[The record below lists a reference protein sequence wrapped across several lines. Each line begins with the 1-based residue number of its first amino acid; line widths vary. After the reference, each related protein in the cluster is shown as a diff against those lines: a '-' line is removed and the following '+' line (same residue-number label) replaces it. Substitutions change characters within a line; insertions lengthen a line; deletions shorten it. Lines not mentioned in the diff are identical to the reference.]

1 MSVKLRLALLCGGLF
16 LLGGAILLATNY
28 FLVRTALPPTEAGP
42 PPGQSTDAEV
52 IAPAPGSS
60 PVVGSVGTDL
70 SHYRQEVLQTLVV
83 QSGVALA
90 VMAVVALALGWF
102 AAVRMLRPVQE
113 VVATARRLE
122 ADSLHERIR
131 MPGPRDELTELAD
144 TFDGMLDRLAA
155 SFDSQRR
162 FVANASHELRTPLA
176 TQRTMIEIAMA
187 RRSAGADLRD
197 LGERLLVMN
206 VRTEALI
213 EGLLL
218 LARSD
223 RGLEHEEPV
232 RLDEIACAVVD
243 SRRQVAAQAGVRLES
258 RLLPQIVSGDPVL
271 LERLVVNLV
280 DNAINYNHEGG
291 LVTVATG
298 GEAALEV
305 SNTGPE
311 VPADAVSG
319 LFEPFRQ
326 LRKQPTGPGRGVGL
340 GLSIVASVAKAHGG
354 SVRAVPRRGGGLEMA
369 FSVPWRVL

>member
-1 MSVKLRLALLCGGLF
+1 MSVKLRLALMCGGLF

-28 FLVRTALPPTEAGP
+28 LLVRTALPDTTEA
-42 PPGQSTDAEV
+42 PPGLSTDDL
-52 IAPAPGSS
+52 PAPDPGSA
-60 PVVGSVGTDL
+60 PVVGSSGTDL
-70 SHYRQEVLQTLVV
+70 SQYRQEVLQTLVV

-113 VVATARRLE
+113 VVATAQRLE

-155 SFDSQRR
+155 SFDSQKR

-187 RRSAGADLRD
+187 RRNAGPDLRD
-197 LGERLLVMN
+197 LCERLLVMN
-206 VRTEALI
+206 VRTESLI

-232 RLDEIACAVVD
+232 RLDDVARGVLD
-243 SRRQVAAQAGVRLES
+243 SRRHAAEQAGVRLEAELS
-258 RLLPQIVSGDPVL
+258 PQVVSGDPVL

-280 DNAINYNHEGG
+280 DNAITYNQQGG
-291 LVTVATG
+291 LVSVRTG
-298 GEAALEV
+298 GDSALQV
-305 SNTGPE
+305 CNTGPD
-311 VPADAVSG
+311 VPADQVGG

-326 LRKQPTGPGRGVGL
+326 LRKQRSGSGRGVGL
-340 GLSIVASVAKAHGG
+340 GLSIVASIAKAHGG
-354 SVRAVPRRGGGLEMA
+354 SVRAVPRPGGGLEMA
-369 FSVPWRVL
+369 FSVP

>member
-16 LLGGAILLATNY
+16 LLGGAILLVIN
-28 FLVRTALPPTEAGP
+28 FLLVRAELPPTPRVP
-42 PPGQSTDAEV
+42 PDQTADTEL
-52 IAPAPGSS
+52 PAPSPGSD
-60 PVVGSVGTDL
+60 PVVGSAGTDF
-70 SHYRQEVLQTLVV
+70 SQYRQEVLQTLVV

-113 VVATARRLE
+113 VVSTARRLE

-176 TQRTMIEIAMA
+176 TQRAMIEIAMA
-187 RRSAGADLRD
+187 RRNAGTDVRE

-206 VRTEALI
+206 VRTESLI

-223 RGLEHEEPV
+223 RGLEHEERV
-232 RLDEIACAVVD
+232 RLDEVARGVVD
-243 SRRQVAAQAGVRLES
+243 SRRHAAAQAGVRLEATLS
-258 RLLPQIVSGDPVL
+258 PQVLSGDPIL

-280 DNAINYNHEGG
+280 DNAITYNHTGG
-291 LVTVATG
+291 LVSVRTG
-298 GEAALEV
+298 VEAALEV
-305 SNTGPE
+305 TNTGPQVPVDE
-311 VPADAVSG
+311 VGG

-326 LRKQPTGPGRGVGL
+326 LRRQRTGPGRGVGL
-340 GLSIVASVAKAHGG
+340 GLSIVASIAAAHGG
-354 SVRAVPRRGGGLEMA
+354 SVRAVPRQGGGLEMA
-369 FSVPWRVL
+369 FSVP

>member
-16 LLGGAILLATNY
+16 LLGGAILLTTNY
-28 FLVRTALPPTEAGP
+28 LLVRNALPDTTEA
-42 PPGQSTDAEV
+42 PPGQSADAGLT
-52 IAPAPGSS
+52 APTPGSA
-60 PVVGSVGTDL
+60 PVAGSSGTDL
-70 SHYRQEVLQTLVV
+70 SLYRQEVLQTLVV

-113 VVATARRLE
+113 VVATAQRLE

-155 SFDSQRR
+155 SFDSQKR

-176 TQRTMIEIAMA
+176 TQRTMIEIAMT
-187 RRSAGADLRD
+187 RRNAGPDLRN
-197 LGERLLVMN
+197 LCERLLVMN
-206 VRTEALI
+206 VRTESLI

-232 RLDEIACAVVD
+232 RLDEVARGVVD
-243 SRRQVAAQAGVRLES
+243 SRRHVAALAGVRLES
-258 RLLPQIVSGDPVL
+258 ALSPQVVSGDPVL

-280 DNAINYNHEGG
+280 DNAITYNHRGG
-291 LVTVATG
+291 LVSITTG
-298 GEAALEV
+298 GESALDV
-305 SNTGPE
+305 HNTGPE
-311 VPADAVSG
+311 VPAAAVGG

-326 LRKQPTGPGRGVGL
+326 LREQRTGPGRGVGL
-340 GLSIVASVAKAHGG
+340 GLSIVASIAKAHGG

>member
-28 FLVRTALPPTEAGP
+28 LLVRTALPDTTGA
-42 PPGQSTDAEV
+42 PPGQSTDADLV
-52 IAPAPGSS
+52 APSPGSA
-60 PVVGSVGTDL
+60 PVVGSSGTDL
-70 SHYRQEVLQTLVV
+70 SQYRQEVLQTLVV

-113 VVATARRLE
+113 VVATAQRLE

-155 SFDSQRR
+155 SFDSQKR

-187 RRSAGADLRD
+187 RRNAGPELRD
-197 LGERLLVMN
+197 LCERLLVMN
-206 VRTEALI
+206 MRTESLI

-232 RLDEIACAVVD
+232 RLDEVARGVVD
-243 SRRQVAAQAGVRLES
+243 SRRHVARQAGVRLEAA
-258 RLLPQIVSGDPVL
+258 LWPQVVSGDPVL

-280 DNAINYNHEGG
+280 DNAITYNHEGG
-291 LVTVATG
+291 LVTVRTG
-298 GEAALEV
+298 GESVLEV
-305 SNTGPE
+305 RNTGPD
-311 VPADAVSG
+311 VPADQVGS

-326 LRKQPTGPGRGVGL
+326 LRKQRTGPGRGVGL
-340 GLSIVASVAKAHGG
+340 GLSIVASIAKAHGG
-354 SVRAVPRRGGGLEMA
+354 SMRAVPRSGGGLEMA
-369 FSVPWRVL
+369 FSVP